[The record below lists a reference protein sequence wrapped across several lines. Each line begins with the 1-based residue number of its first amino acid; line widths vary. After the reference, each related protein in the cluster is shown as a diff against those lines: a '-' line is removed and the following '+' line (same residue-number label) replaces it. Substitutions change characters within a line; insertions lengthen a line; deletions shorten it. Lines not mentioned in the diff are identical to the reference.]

1 MSLITKLMQD
11 NEPFTASSQD
21 IRILQAN
28 NIKNFLFTIIGKQSG
43 VSTFTIS
50 DILGVFA
57 KIQLKVGGDIISELS
72 AKEFYIWNIIR
83 NSMLPDVI
91 LPSAVNDV
99 GIVNGIVLPVNHAPS
114 QAEMAMR
121 LIYAPLANFTDT
133 ALSIE
138 IQETKEALK
147 EPEIMFQKYTFT
159 PPSTGAYNI
168 LLDSVF
174 GNSVI
179 GFLINSTT
187 IPTPSSNVASCRKLK
202 LRIGTDNVYENT
214 WNGMTVDSKYNIAA
228 ELKVLIANYAYLNFE
243 DTPITKGTEI
253 QIQVESDDLNPIEVI
268 VVLEA

>member
-1 MSLITKLMQD
+1 MTLITKLMQD

-28 NIKNFLFTIIGKQSG
+28 NIKAFQFTLIGKQTGTAS
-43 VSTFTIS
+43 FTIS
-50 DILGVFA
+50 DILGVLA
-57 KIQLKVGGDIISELS
+57 KIQLKIGGDVISELS

-83 NSMLPDVI
+83 NSMLPDVV
-91 LPSAVNDV
+91 LPIADGDF
-99 GIVNGIVLPVNHAPS
+99 GIIPSVVIPVNHAPT

-121 LIYAPLANFTDT
+121 LVYSPLANFTDT

-138 IQETKEALK
+138 ILETKENLK

-174 GNSVI
+174 GNNVI
-179 GFLINSTT
+179 GFLIFSTT
-187 IPTPSSNVASCRKLK
+187 IPTATANVASCRKMK

-214 WNGMTVDSKYNIAA
+214 WNGMTDNVRYNIAS
-228 ELKVLIANYAYLNFE
+228 ELQALIKNYAFLNFE
-243 DTPITKGTEI
+243 DTPITKGIEI

-268 VVLEA
+268 VILEA